1 VKKAKSGGSK
11 GTFYGTIAAA
21 ALIGVALLAWLATRS
36 GGNAYATLDPN
47 LPPVKAEGYQLG
59 NPNAPVEILEF
70 ADFECPGCGSWAT
83 LQEPDV
89 RAKLINTGQARFRF
103 FDFPVT
109 ETHRNSLTASLGA
122 ACAND
127 QGKFWEMHDL
137 LFQTQDQW
145 STQYTSNPRKVINGL
160 AQRLSLDMSQFAQ
173 CMDSKKHQARIKAH
187 ADEAGRLGVN
197 STPSFV
203 IGGKVYPGM
212 RYDDM
217 KRVVDEAGARL
228 RPAASGTSTAAT
240 PAAGK
245 R

>member
-1 VKKAKSGGSK
+1 MKTAKSGGSK
-11 GTFYGTIAAA
+11 RTFYTTIAVVAV
-21 ALIGVALLAWLATRS
+21 LGVALLAWLATRS
-36 GGNAYATLDPN
+36 SGTAYATLDPN

-59 NPNAPVEILEF
+59 NANAPVEILEF

-103 FDFPVT
+103 FDFPVN
-109 ETHRNSLTASLGA
+109 ETHRNSLTASLAA

-145 STQYTSNPRKVINGL
+145 STQYTNNPRKVVNGL
-160 AQRLSLDMSQFAQ
+160 AERLALDMSQFGP
-173 CMDSKKHQARIKAH
+173 CMDTKKHQARIKAH
-187 ADEAGRLGVN
+187 QDEAARMGVN

-212 RYDDM
+212 RFDDM
-217 KRVVDEAGARL
+217 KKVVDEAGA
-228 RPAASGTSTAAT
+228 
-240 PAAGK
+240 K

>member
-11 GTFYGTIAAA
+11 GTFYGMIAAVA
-21 ALIGVALLAWLATRS
+21 VIGIALLAWLATRS
-36 GGNAYATLDPN
+36 GGTAYATLDPN

-59 NPNAPVEILEF
+59 NASAPVEILEF

-103 FDFPVT
+103 FDFPVN
-109 ETHRNSLTASLGA
+109 ESHRNSLTASLGA

-145 STQYTSNPRKVINGL
+145 STQYTNNPRKVVNGL
-160 AQRLSLDMSQFAQ
+160 AERLSLDMSQFAQ

-187 ADEAGRLGVN
+187 ADEAGRMGVN

-217 KRVVDEAGARL
+217 KRVVDEAAAK
-228 RPAASGTSTAAT
+228 RPAATGASTAAT
-240 PAAGK
+240 PAAAK